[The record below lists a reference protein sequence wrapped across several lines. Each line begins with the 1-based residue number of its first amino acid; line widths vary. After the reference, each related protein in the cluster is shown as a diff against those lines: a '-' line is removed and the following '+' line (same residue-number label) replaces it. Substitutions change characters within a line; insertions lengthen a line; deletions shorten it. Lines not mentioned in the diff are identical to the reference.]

1 MRRVTLVLDYQI
13 DGQPLKSVAF
23 KTLQQ
28 RLNSAI
34 PAARWAYLGY
44 IGNRFCMD
52 SVVSEQR
59 FQDVLQQANR
69 VEFVRRV
76 IDEPWPAGKSGS
88 N

>member
-28 RLNSAI
+28 RLNNAI

-52 SVVSEQR
+52 SVVNEQR
-59 FQDVLQQANR
+59 FQEVLEQASQ
-69 VEFVRRV
+69 VAFVRRV
-76 IDEPWPAGKSGS
+76 LDEPWPANQEGS
-88 N
+88 D